1 MFTTEIVQIRKRWA
15 LEINLPIPR
24 YNEFSHSLCTSLNR
38 GSTVQVKKTQ
48 RSAHALVATAAD
60 YLVTP
65 EFDGP
70 IKWGC

>member
-1 MFTTEIVQIRKRWA
+1 MEEA
-15 LEINLPIPR
+15 MA
-24 YNEFSHSLCTSLNR
+24 S
-38 GSTVQVKKTQ
+38 KTQ
-48 RSAHALVATAAD
+48 PHNALRHHSDPVWHAYRRSAHAFVALAAD